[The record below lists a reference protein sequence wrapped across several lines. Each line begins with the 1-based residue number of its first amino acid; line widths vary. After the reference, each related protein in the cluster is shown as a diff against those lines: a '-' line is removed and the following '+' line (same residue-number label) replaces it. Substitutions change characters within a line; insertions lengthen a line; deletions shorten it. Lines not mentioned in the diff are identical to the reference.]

1 MTLRFRTRHVC
12 LYTDFHGARDFVL
25 FGFVCWV
32 FVFFLGFGFCFFV
45 FFGFDFVLFRVFF
58 WGLICGWV
66 FFLGFF
72 LFFVLFGFCLVSFFC
87 VFKGEGRNPGSR

>member
-1 MTLRFRTRHVC
+1 MFVSIQIFMARGILFC
-12 LYTDFHGARDFVL
+12 LGLCVGFLFFFWVL
-25 FGFVCWV
+25 GFV
-32 FVFFLGFGFCFFV
+32 FLFFLGLISFCFAF
-45 FFGFDFVLFRVFF
+45 FF

-87 VFKGEGRNPGSR
+87 VFKGEGRNPGSRQL